1 VEAGVL
7 ISPFENL
14 LKFTQLQLFD
24 FFRRERFQNRIPI
37 NLFNIHD
44 HSSMLGAGIF
54 FLEPISKIVD
64 HAQGF
69 ACGGLVRLRRI
80 KFIFEIGSS

>member
-1 VEAGVL
+1 
-7 ISPFENL
+7 
-14 LKFTQLQLFD
+14 
-24 FFRRERFQNRIPI
+24 
-37 NLFNIHD
+37 
-44 HSSMLGAGIF
+44 MLGAGIF